1 MFNKKTILSGGL
13 LLAMYNCQ
21 SLAADNCILYEQSYT
36 IPNSVLY
43 IDPDVDVGTVLAK
56 AEVNTSGAKA
66 LCLVNQRSGK
76 YASVMKNSFTT
87 VTGSNDKGNIYASG
101 VPGIGV
107 QITDI
112 QKRVLMVPYETN
124 IRYQDLMPWE
134 TVGRTTVF
142 FIKTGPIS
150 SGTTFKDV
158 IAEYTLD
165 KKTVA
170 TVSLATNIAWTK
182 KSCIVEP
189 GKRNQTVMMPP
200 TSYTVFGAIGTTGP
214 SKDFSVS
221 IKCEADDSPVFV
233 SFEATT
239 GSTGDGILNI
249 DTSVADAAEGVAI
262 EILNKSDLSPL
273 IFDNEIKYH
282 TQKETEI
289 IIPFVARYKKIASKV
304 TTGTANAGMTFTVSQ
319 Y

>member
-1 MFNKKTILSGGL
+1 MLNKKTILGGGL
-13 LLAMYNCQ
+13 LLALCSYETM
-21 SLAADNCILYEQSYT
+21 AADNCILYPKSYS

-43 IDPDVDVGTVLAK
+43 IDPDAEIGTVLAK
-56 AEVNTSGAKA
+56 AEVNTSGVKA
-66 LCLVNQRSGK
+66 SCLLNTKSGK
-76 YASVMKNSFTT
+76 YASTMKNSFTT
-87 VTGSNDKGNIYASG
+87 VVSSNDKGDIFASG

-107 QITDI
+107 QISDI
-112 QKRVLMVPYETN
+112 QKRVLMVPYSTN
-124 IRYQDLMPWE
+124 IRYQDLIPWE
-134 TVGRTTVF
+134 TVGRTTVY

-170 TVSLATNIAWTK
+170 TVSLATNIAWVK

-189 GKRNQTVMMPP
+189 GKRNQTVLMPP

-214 SKDFSVS
+214 SKEFSVS

-239 GSTGDGILNI
+239 GSTGDGILTI
-249 DTSVADAAEGVAI
+249 DSSVAGAAEGVAI

-282 TQKETEI
+282 TQKETEVT
-289 IIPFVARYKKIASKV
+289 IPFVARYKKIANKV
-304 TTGTANAGMTFTVSQ
+304 TSGTANAAMTFTINQ